1 MINAGISYSGKSLSG
16 RILAQHQAERLSSW
30 DERSTEYWRYTEAS
44 TTVDVLAS
52 YRINKRFS
60 LFLNISN
67 LLEDSPV
74 QYQARRNQPQTVSQ
88 TSRRFD
94 FGLRGSL

>member
-1 MINAGISYSGKSLSG
+1 
-16 RILAQHQAERLSSW
+16 
-30 DERSTEYWRYTEAS
+30 
-44 TTVDVLAS
+44 
-52 YRINKRFS
+52 
-60 LFLNISN
+60 LNISN